1 RSLNVVDFGRRRRA
15 WVMGI
20 AAVAALVF
28 FLPLMRKGTPRP
40 IAAGAPVVAA
50 GTASPA
56 ISDRSEIP
64 STDLPDTTDDV
75 VEEKPST
82 IASQQVGEHEPI
94 VVPLVVESNTPETG
108 KPAADGVFLVTQI
121 DSDSPAPGGSASA
134 ETPPA
139 AHGEKQPAEMNARG
153 EPHVE

>member
-1 RSLNVVDFGRRRRA
+1 
-15 WVMGI
+15 
-20 AAVAALVF
+20 
-28 FLPLMRKGTPRP
+28 
-40 IAAGAPVVAA
+40 
-50 GTASPA
+50 
-56 ISDRSEIP
+56 EIP

-75 VEEKPST
+75 VEENPST

-153 EPHVE
+153 EPHVEQSKVGDVATSGPTTESSQDGKADKLPAKTPKEMRELKAAFRKAFASKSAAARAS